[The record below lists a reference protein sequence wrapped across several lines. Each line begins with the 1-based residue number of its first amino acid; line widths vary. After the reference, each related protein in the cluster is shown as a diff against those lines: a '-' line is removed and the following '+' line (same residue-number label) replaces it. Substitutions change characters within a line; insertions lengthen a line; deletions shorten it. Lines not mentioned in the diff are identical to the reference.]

1 MESINDKY
9 EKIKEQCRIRQNR
22 FYNKNRETIL
32 AGRKLKKTKELDE
45 CKCIFNLDKILSLLD
60 ESKKITNVNTLSC
73 HKKRLILFFS
83 ITKIE
88 NLETDLNDVDTIFTL
103 FENATYG
110 KDNKLYKLNTKK
122 NILESVL
129 FCLDNFDIKISSELR
144 TKYQNFYGK
153 IKLMSNDELTDK
165 QNNDS
170 YSIITWK
177 EYESKIKHRF
187 GIQSKEYLMI
197 SLYGECNARDD
208 FDLYIVDDI
217 ELVTEDIT
225 KNYLIRKNDLFTIC
239 MQHYKTSKNKKPV
252 FIKLSTELNILL
264 VNYIKLN
271 KIDDRLFP
279 TKNGINSSFISA
291 MNKKIDVI
299 GSINTIRHIIISSN
313 LNSNSITPEERVDLA
328 NNSFHSINTQID
340 YKRKQKNN

>member
-1 MESINDKY
+1 MNSINDKY

-45 CKCIFNLDKILSLLD
+45 CKCIFDLDKILSLLD
-60 ESKKITNVNTLSC
+60 ETSKITNVNTLSC
-73 HKKRLILFFS
+73 HKKRLISFFS
-83 ITKIE
+83 ITKIK

-103 FENATYG
+103 IENATYG

-153 IKLMSNDELTDK
+153 IKLMSNDELNDK
-165 QNNDS
+165 QNNDDH
-170 YSIITWK
+170 SIITWK
-177 EYESKIKHRF
+177 EYESKIKNRF
-187 GIQSKEYLMI
+187 GIQSKEYLII

-208 FDLYIVDDI
+208 FNLFIIDDI
-217 ELVTEDIT
+217 ELVKDDIT
-225 KNYLIRKNDLFTIC
+225 KNYLVRKDDLFTIC
-239 MQHYKTSKNKKPV
+239 MQHYKTSKNKQPI
-252 FIKLSTELNILL
+252 FINLSTELNILL
-264 VNYIKLN
+264 TNYIKTN
-271 KIDDRLFP
+271 NIYDRLFP
-279 TKNGINSSFISA
+279 TKTGINSPFISA
-291 MNKKIDVI
+291 MNKKIDVS
-299 GSINTIRHIIISSN
+299 GSINMIRHIIISSN